1 MMLDGERVQS
11 YSIWIRI
18 LALMREFVL
27 SGEIVA
33 MLGKPENDAEQ
44 SAKTLCIQ
52 NLNSSVFNVVLKMK
66 CT

>member
-44 SAKTLCIQ
+44 SAKTFCIQ
-52 NLNSSVFNVVLKMK
+52 NLNSSVFDVVLKMK

>member
-1 MMLDGERVQS
+1 MDQNSGR
-11 YSIWIRI
+11 
-18 LALMREFVL
+18 REFVL

-33 MLGKPENDAEQ
+33 ILGKPENDAEQ

-52 NLNSSVFNVVLKMK
+52 NLNSSVFDVVLKMK